1 METITLKETNDITIK
16 KNIKSKICDF
26 RLNPDSPQFNDMN
39 LILDISDYIT
49 QLPSESLKEIAYTAV
64 LEDELYELREFN
76 YCIAL
81 YFWILDFEVEG
92 YSFEDAHT
100 NQLVL
105 ELAEFTALK
114 YLWLWRIIKTEFTD
128 LKRQLSNCPET
139 AIELFKKIIDEELN
153 IPFETL
159 LTFNYLEYNPS
170 QLGKGFQELLK
181 PTKNINLEKLK
192 KLAPIH
198 CRNTSEFSLKAN
210 VIQIIEKQ
218 ASQKNKHK
226 LRYLCDS
233 FNSAT
238 RRLLEIL
245 SDAANARNNQ
255 GKLLPTVVWING
267 IREYKSWGRNRQSP
281 QQ

>member
-1 METITLKETNDITIK
+1 METITLKETNDITIQ
-16 KNIKSKICDF
+16 KNIKSKICNF
-26 RLNPDSPQFNDMN
+26 ILNPDSPKNYDMN
-39 LILDISDYIT
+39 LILDISNYIT
-49 QLPSESLKEIAYTAV
+49 ELPSKSLKEIAYTAV
-64 LEDELYELREFN
+64 LESAWYELREFN
-76 YCIAL
+76 HCIAL
-81 YFWILDFEVEG
+81 YFWILDFEVED

-128 LKRQLSNCPET
+128 LKKQLSNCPET
-139 AIELFKKIIDEELN
+139 AIELFKEIIDEELN
-153 IPFETL
+153 TPFETL

-170 QLGKGFQELLK
+170 QLGKGFHELLK
-181 PTKNINLEKLK
+181 PPENINLEKLK

-198 CRNTSEFSLKAN
+198 CINTSGFSLKAN
-210 VIQIIEKQ
+210 VIKIIEKQ

-226 LRYLCDS
+226 LRYLCDGL
-233 FNSAT
+233 NSAT

-245 SDAANARNNQ
+245 SDAAIARNNQ

-267 IREYKSWGRNRQSP
+267 IREYKNWGRNRRSQP
-281 QQ
+281 N